1 MSILKLP
8 MPSRVHSALKI
19 EISIEDRYIVNMKTY
34 DDVNNKLSE
43 YKEYL
48 TESDLP
54 LYYQVAYVLE
64 NFLTSNMLKPG
75 TRFFSEE
82 EISSQLEVSRP
93 TVNRAINIL
102 IKNDYLK
109 RIRGKGTVVQK
120 LKGVSLVLMSTLLS
134 FGEMV
139 DKIGLSDRTILLDR
153 DQQNAS
159 TSVSIA
165 LGMDPG
171 DSVIHLKRLRFIDEK
186 PFIVVDSYL
195 PFSRFSKLLE
205 IDKDR
210 FAADLYGLMR
220 DCFNLEIVRAER
232 EVMAS
237 RMSLMDAQ
245 LLQVELWEPCF
256 RMKGVAYDADGQAI
270 ENFDARISGTNCVL
284 KSSIERQPD
293 YFSQKG

>member
-1 MSILKLP
+1 
-8 MPSRVHSALKI
+8 
-19 EISIEDRYIVNMKTY
+19 MKTY
-34 DDVNNKLSE
+34 DDMNHKLTA

-64 NFLTSNMLKPG
+64 NFLTSNMFEPG
-75 TRFFSEE
+75 SRFLSEE

-109 RIRGKGTVVQK
+109 RIRGKGTIVKK

-134 FGEMV
+134 FGEMI
-139 DKIGLSDRTILLDR
+139 DKIGLNYHTVLLGRDR
-153 DQQNAS
+153 QNSSA
-159 TSVSIA
+159 SVSNA
-165 LGMDPG
+165 LGLDPG
-171 DSVIHLKRLRFIDEK
+171 DAVIHLKRLRFIDDK
-186 PFIVVDSYL
+186 PLIIVDSYL
-195 PFSRFSKLLE
+195 PFTRFSKLLE
-205 IDKDR
+205 IDEKG
-210 FAADLYGLMR
+210 FATDLYSLMR
-220 DCFNLEIVRAER
+220 KSFNLEIARAER

-256 RMKGVAYDADGQAI
+256 RMTGVAYDADGQAV
-270 ENFDARISGTNCVL
+270 ENFDARISGTSCVV
-284 KSSIERQPD
+284 KSSIERPTD
-293 YFSQKG
+293 YLSRKA

>member
-1 MSILKLP
+1 
-8 MPSRVHSALKI
+8 
-19 EISIEDRYIVNMKTY
+19 MKAY
-34 DDVNNKLSE
+34 DDVTNKLIE
-43 YKEYL
+43 YKAYL

-64 NFLTSNMLKPG
+64 HFLTSNMLKPG
-75 TRFFSEE
+75 RRFFSEE

-109 RIRGKGTVVQK
+109 RVRGKGTIVQK

-139 DKIGLSDRTILLDR
+139 DKIGRSYHTDLLER
-153 DQQNAS
+153 NQENSSA
-159 TSVSIA
+159 SVSNA
-165 LGMDPG
+165 LGIDPG
-171 DSVIHLKRLRFIDEK
+171 DSVIHLKRLRFIDDK
-186 PFIVVDSYL
+186 PLIVVDSYL

-205 IDKDR
+205 IDENR
-210 FAADLYGLMR
+210 FVTDLYGLLR
-220 DCFNLEIVRAER
+220 ECFNLEIVRAER
-232 EVMAS
+232 EVMAA

-256 RMKGVAYDADGQAI
+256 RMKGVAYDSDGQTV
-270 ENFDARISGTNCVL
+270 ENVDARISGTNCVL
-284 KSSIERQPD
+284 KSSIERPPD
-293 YFSQKG
+293 YFSRKV

>member
-1 MSILKLP
+1 
-8 MPSRVHSALKI
+8 
-19 EISIEDRYIVNMKTY
+19 MKAY
-34 DDVNNKLSE
+34 DDVNNKLTE
-43 YKEYL
+43 YKAYL

-64 NFLTSNMLKPG
+64 HFLSSNMLKPG
-75 TRFFSEE
+75 HRFFSEE

-109 RIRGKGTVVQK
+109 RVRGKGTIVKK

-139 DKIGLSDRTILLDR
+139 DKIGRSYHTDLLDR
-153 DQQNAS
+153 NQES
-159 TSVSIA
+159 SSVAVSSD
-165 LGMDPG
+165 LGIDPG
-171 DSVIHLKRLRFIDEK
+171 DPVVHLKRLRFIDNK
-186 PFIVVDSYL
+186 PLIVVDSYL
-195 PFSRFSKLLE
+195 PFSRFSKLLD
-205 IDKDR
+205 IDENR
-210 FAADLYGLMR
+210 FVSDLYGLLR
-220 DCFNLEIVRAER
+220 DYFALEIVRAER
-232 EVMAS
+232 EVMAA

-256 RMKGVAYDADGQAI
+256 RMKGVAYDSDGQAV

-284 KSSIERQPD
+284 KSSLERPSD
-293 YFSQKG
+293 YFSAKA

>member
-1 MSILKLP
+1 
-8 MPSRVHSALKI
+8 
-19 EISIEDRYIVNMKTY
+19 MKAY
-34 DDVNNKLSE
+34 DDVNNKLTE
-43 YKEYL
+43 YKAYL

-64 NFLTSNMLKPG
+64 HFLTSTMLKPG
-75 TRFFSEE
+75 NRFFSEE

-109 RIRGKGTVVQK
+109 RVRGKGTIVQK

-139 DKIGLSDRTILLDR
+139 DKIGRGYITELLER
-153 DQQNAS
+153 NQKKS
-159 TSVSIA
+159 SPMVSNA
-165 LGMDPG
+165 LGIDPG
-171 DSVIHLKRLRFIDEK
+171 DSVIHLKRLRFIDDK
-186 PFIVVDSYL
+186 PLIVVDSYL

-205 IDKDR
+205 IDENR
-210 FAADLYGLMR
+210 FVTDLYGLLR
-220 DCFNLEIVRAER
+220 ECFNLEIVRAER
-232 EVMAS
+232 EVMAA

-256 RMKGVAYDADGQAI
+256 RMKGVAYDSDGQAV

-284 KSSIERQPD
+284 KSSLERPPG
-293 YFSQKG
+293 YFSQEV

>member
-1 MSILKLP
+1 
-8 MPSRVHSALKI
+8 
-19 EISIEDRYIVNMKTY
+19 MKTY
-34 DDVNNKLSE
+34 DDVNNKLTA

-48 TESDLP
+48 AESDLP

-64 NFLTSNMLKPG
+64 NFLTCNMFEPG
-75 TRFFSEE
+75 SRFLSEE

-109 RIRGKGTVVQK
+109 RIRGKGTIVQK

-134 FGEMV
+134 FGEMI
-139 DKIGLSDRTILLDR
+139 DKIGRSDRTALLGR

-159 TSVSIA
+159 ASVSNA
-165 LGMDPG
+165 LGMAPG
-171 DSVIHLKRLRFIDEK
+171 DAVIHLKRLRFIDDR
-186 PFIVVDSYL
+186 PLIVVDSYL
-195 PFSRFSKLLE
+195 PFARFSKLLE
-205 IDKDR
+205 IDESR
-210 FAADLYGLMR
+210 FVADLYSLMGE
-220 DCFNLEIVRAER
+220 DFNLEIVRAER

-237 RMSLMDAQ
+237 RMSLMDAR

-256 RMKGVAYDADGQAI
+256 RMKGVAYDADGQAV

-284 KSSIERQPD
+284 KSSIERPAD
-293 YFSQKG
+293 YIPRKGK